1 MMAQTSVTLGT
12 VSAGQGQI
20 VSVPVT
26 LSGCDA
32 TTGGT
37 GITGIEMHFSYT
49 SALQYYGIS
58 GLYSGFS
65 AGDWTYNGTG
75 SQFIALWST
84 PTFLPY
90 DIPNGTVLF
99 NVQFIARNG
108 GTSPLNF
115 LATGSQSILLDS
127 NFDIIAG
134 TTWNNGSATV
144 PAAAATSTWS
154 SSTAQSWTTAANWS
168 NGLPGLNTNVIVATG
183 VVTID
188 NAAFLCNNLTVNPG
202 AGMTINSGITV
213 SVPGSLTLESSA
225 SNLPTGSLIN
235 NGTLNVTGQRKVKR
249 FLTGGMNH
257 FISTPLRLGTTVS
270 TIYNPYN
277 PGWAYNWNES
287 SASWSSMI
295 QLTTPLIIGSG
306 YVVNYTLPQTLTF
319 SITDNPGF
327 NMGGTYNPNT
337 SYTSGNGW
345 NLVGNPFT
353 APLNWLATGYTKSKI
368 DNAIYF
374 YNGTTYASFV
384 NGVGTNGGTQYIPAM
399 QGFFIH
405 ANATGPNFVMPRSAC
420 VHHAQTYYK
429 DAPADLLRISILG
442 NDASD
447 ETVIRF
453 SNASTE
459 GFDTDYDA
467 YKLMSMDESVP
478 QVYSSIPDA
487 DFSINSLPEINSTV
501 IVPVSYRAA
510 TDGMYS
516 LNFENIVSFA
526 KDVEIYLEDLNT
538 GAVTDLRSS
547 KSYSFETT
555 AGTSDR
561 FRIRFEKSTGIGDRN
576 QQGASVFSLNKNIYV
591 NNVHG
596 MIQVYTMAGQQV
608 TNLNSDGSL
617 TTVGMNHAP
626 EGIYLVKTVNG
637 NTTKVTKVLVK

>member
-1 MMAQTSVTLGT
+1 
-12 VSAGQGQI
+12 
-20 VSVPVT
+20 
-26 LSGCDA
+26 
-32 TTGGT
+32 
-37 GITGIEMHFSYT
+37 
-49 SALQYYGIS
+49 
-58 GLYSGFS
+58 
-65 AGDWTYNGTG
+65 
-75 SQFIALWST
+75 
-84 PTFLPY
+84 
-90 DIPNGTVLF
+90 
-99 NVQFIARNG
+99 
-108 GTSPLNF
+108 
-115 LATGSQSILLDS
+115 
-127 NFDIIAG
+127 
-134 TTWNNGSATV
+134 
-144 PAAAATSTWS
+144 
-154 SSTAQSWTTAANWS
+154 
-168 NGLPGLNTNVIVATG
+168 
-183 VVTID
+183 
-188 NAAFLCNNLTVNPG
+188 
-202 AGMTINSGITV
+202 
-213 SVPGSLTLESSA
+213 
-225 SNLPTGSLIN
+225 
-235 NGTLNVTGQRKVKR
+235 
-249 FLTGGMNH
+249 
-257 FISTPLRLGTTVS
+257 
-270 TIYNPYN
+270 
-277 PGWAYNWNES
+277 
-287 SASWSSMI
+287 
-295 QLTTPLIIGSG
+295 
-306 YVVNYTLPQTLTF
+306 
-319 SITDNPGF
+319 
-327 NMGGTYNPNT
+327 
-337 SYTSGNGW
+337 
-345 NLVGNPFT
+345 
-353 APLNWLATGYTKSKI
+353 
-368 DNAIYF
+368 
-374 YNGTTYASFV
+374 V